1 MSTEYLKVQIDK
13 AVDLVQV
20 ISEDVEDNFIGTELG
35 RMVEAR
41 AAMTVSLLDVLTTY
55 LKSIYEEA
63 ITLTN

>member
-13 AVDLVQV
+13 AIDFVQV
-20 ISEDVEDNFIGTELG
+20 ISEDVTDNFIGTELG

-41 AAMTVSLLDVLTTY
+41 ATMTVSLLDVLTTY

-63 ITLTN
+63 IT

>member
-63 ITLTN
+63 IT

>member
-1 MSTEYLKVQIDK
+1 MSTEHLKVQIDR

-35 RMVEAR
+35 SMVEAR
-41 AAMTVSLLDVLTTY
+41 AAVTVSLLDVLTTY

-63 ITLTN
+63 IT

>member
-1 MSTEYLKVQIDK
+1 MSTEYLKVQIDR

-41 AAMTVSLLDVLTTY
+41 AAMTVYLLDVLTTY

-63 ITLTN
+63 IT